1 MAKDVYGSI
10 QKELGDGRKS
20 LGGKYR
26 DIFIGRSGPGAF
38 FKYAFLTWLSRF
50 QGAVGYALRKAFYPS
65 ATRTRSASAPAPS

>member
-26 DIFIGRSGPGAF
+26 DIFIGRLP
-38 FKYAFLTWLSRF
+38 
-50 QGAVGYALRKAFYPS
+50 
-65 ATRTRSASAPAPS
+65 